1 MEVVPKGSDF
11 IEKKK
16 NQHRK
21 RLQHTAIIYSPFL
34 ASCSRRAGDSGAA

>member
-11 IEKKK
+11 IEKK

-21 RLQHTAIIYSPFL
+21 RLRHTAIIYSPFL
-34 ASCSRRAGDSGAA
+34 ASCSRRADDSGAT

>member
-16 NQHRK
+16 KNQLHK
-21 RLQHTAIIYSPFL
+21 RLRHTAIIRPL
-34 ASCSRRAGDSGAA
+34 PTLLQ

>member
-16 NQHRK
+16 KKNQHHK
-21 RLQHTAIIYSPFL
+21 RLRYTAIIRPL
-34 ASCSRRAGDSGAA
+34 PALLQ